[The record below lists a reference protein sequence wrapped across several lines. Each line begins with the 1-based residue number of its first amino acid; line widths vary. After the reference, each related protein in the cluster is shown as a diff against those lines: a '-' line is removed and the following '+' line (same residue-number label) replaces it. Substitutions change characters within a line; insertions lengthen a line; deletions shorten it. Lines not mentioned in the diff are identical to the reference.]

1 MLRDRRTGLGHLP
14 RVADYL
20 PCCDV
25 CAIRQFPHGRFA
37 WIMLAA
43 MNMMTLAL
51 TLTIQLLA
59 LIALVQLVRSERE
72 PVNAGATD

>member
-1 MLRDRRTGLGHLP
+1 MLRDRRTGLGQLA
-14 RVADYL
+14 RAADYL
-20 PCCDV
+20 PCSDV

-37 WIMLAA
+37 WIVLAA
-43 MNMMTLAL
+43 INLMTLAL

-59 LIALVQLVRSERE
+59 LIALVQFVRSERQ

>member
-1 MLRDRRTGLGHLP
+1 MTGAGQRQSARAP
-14 RVADYL
+14 DYL

-37 WIMLAA
+37 WIVLAA
-43 MNMMTLAL
+43 INLMTLAL

-59 LIALVQLVRSERE
+59 LIALVQFVRSERE
-72 PVNAGATD
+72 PVNTGATD